1 MFSRNPSLYASKA
14 DRDPL
19 VVGQTLIKI
28 LFGNLR
34 HGPSEERP
42 GDGDVVDALR
52 LFTGENG
59 EAASAHPAHQSLS
72 ARAGE
77 VAVVCNAAI
86 KVPAKADVFPMSRQP
101 LEVVQLLHTSLPQPC
116 IVLIHNPQP
125 VHGFRRVEMPGVPA
139 VVVQFALDFIQ
150 PLLGA
155 RVDGALVYKRQKR
168 LGRLIAQ
175 RRGVAEHDVDSPAA
189 AGERG
194 LDTALDFIVRLLV
207 GLPRRAAKKP
217 VVLVDAVRAADGDAA
232 SAAKL
237 VHLTVEGEEQV
248 RVLAL
253 RHDRAAEALDRLVSE
268 CRRWTRLVVSVDAQQ
283 RYGHRAY
290 VSLELFV
297 AVVDAVI
304 YARVAED
311 DQHVLARCAP
321 VAAEARDALKAPVC
335 VAGEVDVH
343 NSL

>member
-1 MFSRNPSLYASKA
+1 MRAS
-14 DRDPL
+14 
-19 VVGQTLIKI
+19 
-28 LFGNLR
+28 
-34 HGPSEERP
+34 
-42 GDGDVVDALR
+42 
-52 LFTGENG
+52 
-59 EAASAHPAHQSLS
+59 
-72 ARAGE
+72 
-77 VAVVCNAAI
+77 C
-86 KVPAKADVFPMSRQP
+86 
-101 LEVVQLLHTSLPQPC
+101 
-116 IVLIHNPQP
+116 
-125 VHGFRRVEMPGVPA
+125 
-139 VVVQFALDFIQ
+139 
-150 PLLGA
+150 
-155 RVDGALVYKRQKR
+155 
-168 LGRLIAQ
+168 
-175 RRGVAEHDVDSPAA
+175 
-189 AGERG
+189 RG
-194 LDTALDFIVRLLV
+194 LLKSRASSQNFTLTATQRSCAMRY
-207 GLPRRAAKKP
+207 P
-217 VVLVDAVRAADGDAA
+217 
-232 SAAKL
+232 AAKL

-343 NSL
+343 ISLLI

>member
-1 MFSRNPSLYASKA
+1 M
-14 DRDPL
+14 
-19 VVGQTLIKI
+19 VGQTLIKI

-155 RVDGALVYKRQKR
+155 RVDGALDYERQKHLSR
-168 LGRLIAQ
+168 LVTE
-175 RRGVAEHDVDSPAA
+175 RRGVAEHDVDVPVA

-194 LDTALDFIVRLLV
+194 LDAALDFLVRLLV
-207 GLPRRAAKKP
+207 GPPRRAAQEA

-232 SAAKL
+232 PAAKL
-237 VHLTVEGEEQV
+237 VHLAVEGEEQI

-253 RHDRAAEALDRLVSE
+253 CHDRAAEALSRLVAE
-268 CRRWTRLVVSVDAQQ
+268 CCRGTRLVVAVDAQQ
-283 RYGHRAY
+283 RHRHRGY
-290 VSLELFV
+290 VLLELFV
-297 AVVDAVI
+297 AVVEIVVD
-304 YARVAED
+304 ARVAED
-311 DQHVLARCAP
+311 NQHVLACRAI
-321 VAAEARDALKAPVC
+321 VAAETRDALKAPMR

-343 NSL
+343 ISL